1 MSGKQQTKE
10 FIYDQLCVLADDVN
24 NLENN
29 PSKKEVNEIIL
40 NLYQVMRQ
48 LSDFAENGY

>member
-1 MSGKQQTKE
+1 MTKQLTKQL
-10 FIYDQLCVLADDVN
+10 IYDQLCALADTVHE
-24 NLENN
+24 LENN
-29 PSKKEVNEIIL
+29 PSKKEVDEIIQ

>member
-1 MSGKQQTKE
+1 MTREQTKRLI
-10 FIYDQLCVLADDVN
+10 FDQLCVIADTVSD
-24 NLENN
+24 LENN
-29 PSKKEVNEIIL
+29 PSKKEINEIIQ